1 MIVYRGPLTDVL
13 LTAMSSVGKPIGDAE
28 APIEGGWQGEPNAAG
43 NNFVPY
49 TVLTSGVAGAPT
61 GPIADPSADW
71 QFGYNLSSFG
81 VSRTQCE
88 WMADRSRN
96 SVQTLKNTVQ
106 VLGPNASDKY
116 TIQKVSVSIMG
127 AVQRVDATNPPYWG
141 QVDQF
146 TVWVTK
152 GE

>member
-1 MIVYRGPLTDVL
+1 MIVYRGPLTDAL
-13 LTAMSSVGKPIGDAE
+13 LTAMASVGKPVGDAQ
-28 APIEGGWQGEPNAAG
+28 APDDGGWQGEPNASG
-43 NNFVPY
+43 TNFVPY
-49 TVLTSGVAGAPT
+49 TVLTSGIAGSPT
-61 GPIADPSADW
+61 GPLADPSADW

-81 VSRTQCE
+81 VSRQQCE
-88 WMADRSRN
+88 WMSDRSRN
-96 SVQTLKNTVQ
+96 TLQTLRNTVL

-116 TIQKVSVSIMG
+116 TIQKLSVSIMG